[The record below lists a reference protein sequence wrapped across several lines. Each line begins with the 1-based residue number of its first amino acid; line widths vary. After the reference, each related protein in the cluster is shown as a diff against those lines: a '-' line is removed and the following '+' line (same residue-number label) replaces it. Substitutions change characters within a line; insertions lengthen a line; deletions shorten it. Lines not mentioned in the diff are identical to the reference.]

1 MNYSDPGLR
10 FVIRLVIILLSLCP
24 AIVTGST
31 TKTPQAYTGS
41 NQSDNLSET
50 SLKQQVAELKSEII
64 DKRDPAQIALAYKSI
79 GSAYQLLNQFDSAV
93 YYYRNG
99 VLIAKPNRLDTIY
112 SSIAYNLGLALSTIG
127 NYQEAIKYALSGLEI
142 DKKSNNLQHISSS
155 LNGIAIIYQ
164 RWEIYDK
171 ALEYQLESIKIS
183 EKAQDQKEIANGN
196 YNLGNIYCKLGKVE
210 QGLKYLNL
218 ALEKYQDLLKS
229 DTTNFYYRQGLS
241 EALYSCGGVYLGRNE
256 LDKAISEY
264 NKSLAIKHKTLDKL
278 GISNIYNQL
287 GTIYVLQERFPLA
300 IRSFFQSLQ
309 YKTLINDPKG
319 IAIAFFNIANVYYR
333 QNEIGK
339 SENFLQK
346 CIETAKTIHEKET
359 LKEAYWLLSE
369 IFEIKNDKE
378 KALEYFKL
386 YTAYSDSV
394 MNENTTKIVE
404 ELSVKY
410 ETDRKEKENQIL
422 SLTIK
427 KQKTLAFLLTGIIA
441 LVVLIVI
448 ILYILYRSK
457 QRTNKIISSKNNL
470 LKEQN
475 TRIVNQNKIIESK
488 NRDLTDSIV
497 YAQRIQESLL
507 TKTSELNKTLADAFI
522 LLKPKDIV
530 SGDFYWFGKTDNK
543 FIFAAIDC
551 TGHGVPGAFMSLLGN
566 SFLENIIYKDGITSP
581 DKILDELNR
590 SVQTSL
596 KQAETNNQDGMDM
609 AICTIDLAEGYVE
622 YSGAKN
628 PLIYIRDHELKTIKG
643 DKYPIGRS
651 LYESVKFTKHTI
663 KPQSPTCFYMF
674 SDGYADQFGGPNN
687 SKFKIP
693 NLRALLLKIHEEP
706 MHEQQTI
713 LNKTIEDWKNG
724 QEQIDDILIVGFKIG
739 Q

>member
-1 MNYSDPGLR
+1 MNHIHRGLK
-10 FVIRLVIILLSLCP
+10 FVILLAIILFPPYP
-24 AIVTGST
+24 AIIKGAI
-31 TKTPQAYTGS
+31 TKIPQAYTVAD
-41 NQSDNLSET
+41 QSGGLSET
-50 SLKQQVAELKSEII
+50 FLKQKIADSKSEITSS
-64 DKRDPAQIALAYKSI
+64 PGPGQTALAYKSI

-93 YYYRNG
+93 YYYKNG
-99 VLIAKPNRLDTIY
+99 ISIAKSNQLDTIY
-112 SSIAYNLGLALSTIG
+112 SSIAYDLGLALSTIG
-127 NYQEAIKYALSGLEI
+127 NYQEAIKYAFSGLEI

-155 LNGIAIIYQ
+155 LNGIAIIYL
-164 RWEIYDK
+164 RWDVYDK

-183 EKAQDQKEIANGN
+183 EKAHDQKEIANGN
-196 YNLGNIYCKLGKVE
+196 YNLGNIYNKLGKTE

-218 ALEKYQDLLKS
+218 AREKYQELLKS
-229 DTTNFYYRQGLS
+229 DTTNFDYRQGLS
-241 EALYSCGGVYLGRNE
+241 EALYSCGGIYLGRNE
-256 LDKAISEY
+256 LDRAILEY
-264 NKSLAIKHKTLDKL
+264 NKSLAIKYKTLDKL

-287 GTIYVLQERFPLA
+287 GTIYVLQEKYPLA

-309 YKTLINDPKG
+309 YKTQINDPKG

-333 QNEIGK
+333 KNEISK
-339 SENFLQK
+339 SEIFLQK
-346 CIETAKTIHEKET
+346 CIETAESVHEKET
-359 LKEAYWLLSE
+359 LKEAYLLLSE
-369 IFEIKNDKE
+369 ISEIKNNKE
-378 KALEYFKL
+378 NAFEYYKL

-427 KQKTLAFLLTGIIA
+427 KQKTLAFLLSGIII
-441 LVVLIVI
+441 LVLIIVI

-457 QRTNKIISSKNNL
+457 QKTNTIISSKNDL

-475 TRIVNQNKIIESK
+475 IKIVNQNKIIESK
-488 NRDLTDSIV
+488 NRNLTDSIV
-497 YAQRIQESLL
+497 YAQKIQESLL

-530 SGDFYWFGKTDNK
+530 SGDFYWFGKTGNK
-543 FIFAAIDC
+543 FIFSAIDC
-551 TGHGVPGAFMSLLGN
+551 TGHGVPGAFMSMLGN

-581 DKILDELNR
+581 DKILDELNK

-609 AICTIDLAEGYVE
+609 AICTIDLATGTVE

-628 PLIYIRDHELKTIKG
+628 PLIYIQNQELTTIKG
-643 DKYPIGRS
+643 DRYPIGRS

-663 KPQSPTCFYMF
+663 KPKSPTCFYMF
-674 SDGYADQFGGPNN
+674 SDGYVDQFGGPGN

-693 NLRALLLKIHEEP
+693 NFRALLHKIHEKP
-706 MHEQQTI
+706 MAEQQT
-713 LNKTIEDWKNG
+713 LLEETLEEWKNG
-724 QEQIDDILIVGFKIG
+724 QEQIDDILVVGFKIG
-739 Q
+739 